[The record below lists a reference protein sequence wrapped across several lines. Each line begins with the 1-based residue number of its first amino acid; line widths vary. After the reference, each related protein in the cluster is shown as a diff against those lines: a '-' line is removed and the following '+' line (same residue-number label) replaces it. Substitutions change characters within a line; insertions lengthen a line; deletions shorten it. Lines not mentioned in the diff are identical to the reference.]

1 MHVDVPAAVTGR
13 DHRYRGPKIF
23 PAHAE
28 GTPAP
33 GTAQAL
39 YGGTTRGVQVA
50 SDPRAD
56 ACQERLDGVPRFSE
70 GSIQYKDAG
79 DGRQECVLRT
89 LRAI

>member
-1 MHVDVPAAVTGR
+1 M
-13 DHRYRGPKIF
+13 F

-33 GTAQAL
+33 RTAQAL

-56 ACQERLDGVPRFSE
+56 ASKERLDGLPRFSE
-70 GSIQYKDAG
+70 CGIQYKKSR
-79 DGRQECVLRT
+79 DGRQECVPPSFDAQRHLRPSN
-89 LRAI
+89 LVEL